1 MRVIATLLLL
11 LVLVGPVHAR
21 SEPVLDLDALPRMKA
36 GGLATYRDRFLLG
49 NLPRA
54 WAIGSDGSYGGA
66 WGAETPDA
74 ARAKALQNCA
84 DTGALDCSIYAA
96 DLDVVW
102 QGCKELVRNVPGPLI
117 SGRFHAFIPDG
128 RYFWRG
134 PAAARGALVWA
145 HGTNGNDQESRGG
158 QPHPF
163 VRAFNNAGFDV
174 VRFDR
179 DPIADRTEAA
189 AEWLHEGLAELRDK
203 GWKSVIVAGQSRG
216 AWNGLQ
222 VLDTPGLADAVIAI
236 SPAAHGDESSTGLTL
251 IGETDLWRVTEAAH
265 APHTR
270 VVIAQFR
277 DDPFYASGDNRV
289 ALFERLR
296 PRVGALLVID
306 RPDGFEGHDGA
317 NSAAFAEK
325 YAACLFRFATDP
337 TPAPGC

>member
-1 MRVIATLLLL
+1 MRVIATLLMLL
-11 LVLVGPVHAR
+11 LWVDPAFAQ
-21 SEPVLDLDALPRMKA
+21 SEPVLDLGNLPRMRA
-36 GGLATYRDRFLLG
+36 GGLVTYRDQFLLG
-49 NLPRA
+49 NLPRV

-66 WGAETPDA
+66 WGAASPDA

-84 DTGALDCSIYAA
+84 NRGARDCSIYAA

-102 QGCKELVRNVPGPLI
+102 QGRETLVRTVPGPLI
-117 SGRFHAFIPDG
+117 SARFHAFVPDD

-134 PAAARGALVWA
+134 PAVARGVLVWA
-145 HGTNGNDQESRGG
+145 HGTNGNYQESRGG

-163 VRAFNNAGFDV
+163 VRVFNNAGFDV

-189 AEWLHEGLAELRDK
+189 AEWLHKGLAELRAQ

-222 VLDTPGLADAVIAI
+222 VLDTPGLADAVIAM
-236 SPAAHGDESSTGLTL
+236 SPAAHGDSSATGLTL
-251 IGETDLWRVTEAAH
+251 IGETDLWRVTEAAR
-265 APHTR
+265 APQTR

-277 DDPFYASGDNRV
+277 GDPFYASGDNRA

-296 PRVGALLVID
+296 PRVGALLIID
-306 RPDGFEGHDGA
+306 RPDGFEGHAGA

-325 YAACLFRFATDP
+325 YGTCIFHFATDP
-337 TPAPGC
+337 MPPAGC